1 VIRIVSTNCVPVAVN
16 LYLIRADKGPG
27 GDLFRSVSKQM
38 DQYQGFWMASPEGK
52 ALGKYHDWKGDP
64 AVPLAKRVVMMV
76 EDALKAYGPVTP
88 RDVQACDH
96 LPHRGRGVQA
106 DGSVNVALYGRL
118 LHQGKSDGPMML
130 DSVTLKSSEWA
141 RFAPPESGSKEWA
154 IPETTARSLARSVL
168 SPGDSAGVFRP
179 EDFTQAELQA
189 KVESVQGGKARISLT
204 GTWRAAGLYGGE
216 KGHPYGASASAEGFA
231 LFDVE
236 KKSMDSFFLL
246 YSGKTWGKTET
257 PARETGG
264 VAEWTAVTNGE
275 RSNP

>member
-1 VIRIVSTNCVPVAVN
+1 MAVN
-16 LYLIRADKGPG
+16 LYRIRTDKGPG
-27 GDLFRSVSKQM
+27 GELFRSVQRQM

-52 ALGKYHDWKGDP
+52 ALAMVHDWNGDP

-76 EDALKAYGPVTP
+76 ETGLKVYGPVTP
-88 RDVQACDH
+88 RQAKAGDH

-118 LHQGKSDGPMML
+118 LHKGTSDGPMML

-141 RFAPPESGSKEWA
+141 SFAPPGNGSKAWA
-154 IPETTARSLARSVL
+154 VPDSTARALARSVL

-179 EDFTQAELQA
+179 EDFSQAELQA
-189 KVESVQGGKARISLT
+189 KVESVQGGKVRISLT

-216 KGHPYGASASAEGFA
+216 KGHPYGASATAEGFA

-246 YSGKTWGKTET
+246 FSGKAWGKTET

-264 VAEWTAVTNGE
+264 VAEWTSVTSGE
-275 RSNP
+275 RKSP